1 MVKSLKITIFV
12 QLMKE
17 ILESNIQMVDLLSQY
32 KQIEKEINQAISEVI
47 ESTAFINGPQVKEFE
62 RNIANYLGVKHA
74 IGCGNGTDAL
84 QIALMALD
92 LNEGDEVITTPFTFI
107 ATAEVIALL
116 KLQPVFVDVRQED
129 FLIDPD
135 KIEAAITPKTKVIIP
150 VHLFGQSGNLEAVQR
165 IAKKHN
171 LFLIED
177 NAQAIGGYAKVD
189 GNMVRN
195 GAVGDI
201 SCTSFFPSKN
211 LGCYGDGGAIFTNND
226 ELAAKI
232 RMITNHGSKIKYYHE
247 IVGVNSRLDSIQA
260 AILNV
265 KLKYLDQ
272 YCEKRLSAALYYNDQ
287 LEDERLIK
295 TPLISDYSTHV
306 FHQYTLVL
314 DQSIDR
320 DMLIEKMKED
330 GVPMMVYY
338 PVPLHLQ
345 KAFEQKVKLENSEA
359 LSKRVVSLPIHTE
372 LSIDQQNYIVDS
384 LFKNI
389 VLCIK

>member
-1 MVKSLKITIFV
+1 
-12 QLMKE
+12 MKE